1 MSGCRAV
8 SSTWMK
14 APRNNP
20 APQELMKAPCCKA
33 GRLFYMLREVP
44 GNCDMVRKI
53 HIFQWSWSASRAWM
67 HRQGMR
73 GICQSRHG
81 GCPHRQDAGLPVAAR
96 GLHDCGGVSRTAWRG
111 SFRTVRLVT
120 AAFLLFAG
128 GWILCHIIM
137 FLFDLS
143 VLQTYCIKNVM
154 KRFTFSGGRRTV
166 TNSWL
171 KNRAARRGSAFLT
184 VRKHFFDFL
193 RKNA

>member
-1 MSGCRAV
+1 
-8 SSTWMK
+8 
-14 APRNNP
+14 
-20 APQELMKAPCCKA
+20 
-33 GRLFYMLREVP
+33 
-44 GNCDMVRKI
+44 
-53 HIFQWSWSASRAWM
+53 M

-128 GWILCHIIM
+128 GWLLCHIIM

-143 VLQTYCIKNVM
+143 VLQTYCMKNVM
-154 KRFTFSGGRRTV
+154 KRFTFSGGRRIV
-166 TNSWL
+166 TKSWL

-184 VRKHFFDFL
+184 VRKHFLQNWSGKCPAVIIILFPKIFRRIRL
-193 RKNA
+193 IYGRWVPG